1 MNKNFVFYAKEK
13 VFGKSRRLFKHIK
26 NNKIYI
32 IENKEYVPLTKYLK
46 KKYVGGMLD
55 NNVNT
60 KLNLLNSMYEIIMNI
75 SKNFDGKIDKK
86 TNDSAKDIINKSKKN
101 FDHYLNRYSN
111 IKIISNI
118 EYIKHVGKYL
128 YYISILNKINDSKK
142 SYIINMKKN
151 SNENDTIL
159 MGYIDNLI
167 SFKIHYLLQL
177 KIILDKDI
185 SSFKPKHVVIKAPPS
200 FKLDHLGIVKF
211 HRLNFDDKRGLLYV
225 TFYDNSNKLI
235 SIPIQYVYDADMY
248 KGRLVETMF
257 VGGKKSKK

>member
-1 MNKNFVFYAKEK
+1 ML
-13 VFGKSRRLFKHIK
+13 G
-26 NNKIYI
+26 NNDKI
-32 IENKEYVPLTKYLK
+32 
-46 KKYVGGMLD
+46 
-55 NNVNT
+55 
-60 KLNLLNSMYEIIMNI
+60 NLLESMYEKI
-75 SKNFDGKIDKK
+75 SAIAKNFDGKISIKAN
-86 TNDSAKDIINKSKKN
+86 NDARVIIENSKEKFNEDLNKFSRIN
-101 FDHYLNRYSN
+101 NP
-111 IKIISNI
+111 NI
-118 EYIKHVGKYL
+118 EYIKHIGKYL
-128 YYISILNKINDSKK
+128 YYIKILIELNNSKK

-159 MGYIDNLI
+159 MDYMENLI

-200 FKLDHLGIVKF
+200 FKLDHLGIVKL

-248 KGRLVETMF
+248 QGRLVETMF